1 MVGVTVL
8 DAIVSPLPVEVKQGK
23 NAFSPNAI
31 GSDEGSPIVGP
42 SRAID
47 GLVSLLRLSNP
58 RCPPEVKANVCMLLS
73 QLGRKGGRTC
83 KERERDVEQLK
94 VAAKDVVVKTS
105 QGDDMLG
112 KAAKNVLEAWESG

>member
-1 MVGVTVL
+1 M
-8 DAIVSPLPVEVKQGK
+8 SPLAVEVKQGK
-23 NAFSPNAI
+23 NALSSNAV
-31 GSDEGSPIVGP
+31 GSDEGSPVVGP

-58 RCPPEVKANVCMLLS
+58 RCPPEVKANVCTLFS

-83 KERERDVEQLK
+83 KERETDVERMK
-94 VAAKDVVVKTS
+94 AAAKDIVVKIS

-112 KAAKNVLEAWESG
+112 KAGKNVLEAWESG